1 MPHFAAAQAPR
12 ADSLLWPAA
21 SVIAAFVWLLAPSVA
36 WFDSGE
42 LAGAAVQLGV
52 PHPTGFALFD
62 LAGHALAR
70 LPLGSA
76 AWRVHLLGTLCAV
89 TSVALLWRAWPEP
102 GQPGLQRRLLRPLYW
117 LLPLTLPA
125 IAMHMRAS
133 EVYAPTWLVVAAAL
147 WAWHTQVGGVRVAW
161 LALLT
166 GLGAGIHVEA
176 ALLPGIAT
184 ALALWRTPSH
194 QRLSAVGVASLL
206 LLLSGA
212 ALVYLPLA
220 AWRKPAFSWGDV
232 RTLAALRDHLTAAS
246 IRAAHADRIGRNGL
260 LALAHLIWR
269 DAKWLLP
276 LSAVGAVSLER
287 QKQLL
292 PLVAMMLADG
302 LYSAFI
308 NPMGLRD
315 DQAGLLVL
323 FGLGALAA
331 HGLAAL
337 VAWQPRVLVVPALAV
352 IGLHAALLLHL
363 RPDADLR
370 AGGRMADRLLRDV
383 PPGAVLFAASDHTN
397 SACIWLQT
405 AEGARPDSPCLSLAL
420 LRDPRML
427 RAAAERLDVVGLA
440 EAATV
445 VEAGRPVAE
454 QVQAWL
460 APWRGRPI
468 GWEPGS
474 AAEDSAV
481 QMRWRTAWPW
491 TWLAPGYVKE
501 ATRAADGAAW
511 LPTLATLCPTAA
523 ACADEPTLTHHLAS
537 ATALVAA
544 MRLQPAPEQAR
555 QLLETAVLL
564 APDDAK
570 VLNNLAVLEVQSSHA
585 QRALDL
591 CERALA
597 AEPDYARA
605 HRTAARA
612 ALSLG
617 QVDAAV
623 AHARAYVAAR
633 PRRETQPWLEAL
645 AKEVGP
651 PADGQLRALLQ

>member
-1 MPHFAAAQAPR
+1 MADSAAPSEPDAQA
-12 ADSLLWPAA
+12 LLWPFAW
-21 SVIAAFVWLLAPSVA
+21 VVAAFVWLLAPSVA

-70 LPLGSA
+70 LPLGNA

-89 TSVALLWRAWPEP
+89 AAVALVWRAWPEP
-102 GQPGLQRRLLRPLYW
+102 GQPGRIQRWLRPVLW

-125 IAMHMRAS
+125 IAMHMRAA
-133 EVYAPTWLVVAAAL
+133 EVYAPTWLVAAAAL
-147 WAWHTQVGGVRVAW
+147 WAWHTQTGGVRVAW

-166 GLGAGIHVEA
+166 GFGAGIHVEA
-176 ALLPGIAT
+176 ALLPG
-184 ALALWRTPSH
+184 LALLPAFWHTPRA
-194 QRLSAVGVASLL
+194 QKPRALGIAGLLVLLSA
-206 LLLSGA
+206 A

-232 RTLAALRDHLTAAS
+232 RTWAALRDHLTAAT
-246 IRAAHADRIGRNGL
+246 IRAAHADRIGHNGL
-260 LALAHLIWR
+260 PALAHLVWR

-276 LSAVGAVSLER
+276 LSFLGAVHLER
-287 QKQLL
+287 RHALL
-292 PLVAMMLADG
+292 PLIAMMLADA

-323 FGLGALAA
+323 LGLGLLAA

-337 VAWQPRVLVVPALAV
+337 VAWRPGVALAPALV
-352 IGLHAALLLHL
+352 FVGLHAALLLQL

-370 AGGRMADRLLRDV
+370 AGGRLADRLLRDV
-383 PPGAVLFAASDHTN
+383 PPGAVLFASSDHVN
-397 SACIWLQT
+397 SACVWLQT

-427 RAAAERLDVVGLA
+427 RATAERLGEVGLA
-440 EAATV
+440 DAATV
-445 VEAGRPVAE
+445 VEAQRPVADR
-454 QVQAWL
+454 VRAVL
-460 APWRGRPI
+460 APWQDRPI
-468 GWEPGS
+468 GWEPGM

-481 QMRWRTAWPW
+481 LARFRTAWPW
-491 TWLAPGYVKE
+491 TWLSPRYVAEK
-501 ATRAADGAAW
+501 TRYADIAGW
-511 LPTLATLCPTAA
+511 LPALATVCPTAA
-523 ACADEPTLTHHLAS
+523 ACADQPTLTHYLAT

-544 MRLQPAPEQAR
+544 TRMLPAADQAR
-555 QLLETAVLL
+555 QLLETAVIL
-564 APDDAK
+564 ADDDPK
-570 VLNNLAVLEVQSSHA
+570 VLNNLASLEVQSSHP
-585 QRALDL
+585 QRALAL

-612 ALSLG
+612 ALFLG
-617 QVDAAV
+617 QTDVAV

-633 PRRETQPWLEAL
+633 PRRETQPWLEEL
-645 AKEVGP
+645 ASQAPP
-651 PADGQLRALLQ
+651 PAAAQLRGLLQ